1 MKVNVNIKSQGR
13 LLDGLL
19 FYKQNS
25 ESMEPA
31 LLFEGSITGATTAIT
46 HRLAE
51 EISEEGFVCLIIDH
65 NYFSED
71 EMAPQPWESPIKRIE
86 DIKAGLQFLEKQSF
100 VDSEKIVGVG
110 VSVGAEFIAKAC
122 QESGMCKGLIM
133 VEGSFDDS
141 QNLVGNLDIPT
152 IIFDENDL
160 ERTAERI
167 IVWARSLF
175 VGHDNTKPARTGI
188 YTPLR

>member
-19 FYKQNS
+19 FYKEDS
-25 ESMEPA
+25 DDSVPA
-31 LLFEGSITGATTAIT
+31 LLFEGSITGATAAVTQ
-46 HRLAE
+46 RLAE
-51 EISEEGFVCLIIDH
+51 DIAAEGFVCLIIDH

-86 DIKAGLQFLEKQSF
+86 DIKAGLQFLEKQQF
-100 VDSEKIVGVG
+100 VDSKKIIGVG

-122 QESGMCKGLIM
+122 QQSGSCQGLIM

-160 ERTAERI
+160 EMTAERI

-175 VGHDNTKPARTGI
+175 AGREDTKPARTGI
-188 YTPLR
+188 YTPLG